1 MSRFPIFWVNTYL
14 CYSIPTGI
22 KALDNGCLLQVLLPG
37 ELHSPGH
44 CIHSM
49 AHEHKQAR
57 LCRKLRKNDSGRA
70 ARRAYIARS
79 NSNLNACPEAADT
92 SRMSATKH
100 EPYRLR
106 TDSAKPRL
114 MDPRSRQ
121 PGLKRVH
128 SHRVRLVCR
137 AHMCARA
144 FGDRKWSRP
153 GGMGAGCNVWEIELQ
168 ATRVQLCAHGISY
181 GDGT

>member
-1 MSRFPIFWVNTYL
+1 MTTGVYFKYYFRENCIAPGIASIVWPTNTNKRACAGSYERMTRAEQQGEHISR
-14 CYSIPTGI
+14 
-22 KALDNGCLLQVLLPG
+22 
-37 ELHSPGH
+37 
-44 CIHSM
+44 
-49 AHEHKQAR
+49 
-57 LCRKLRKNDSGRA
+57 
-70 ARRAYIARS
+70 ARS

-144 FGDRKWSRP
+144 FGDRKWSWP

-181 GDGT
+181 GNGT